1 MESHFASGFAHGRG
15 LATACGRKSET
26 LCPAAISR
34 PGILGYGKPHQI
46 KSLPQSD
53 IMLTAATWFP
63 RWSRRVKLDV
73 TKLSVRKYLNEQL
86 RKALEKDT
94 TAQAN
99 IRLYEIR

>member
-1 MESHFASGFAHGRG
+1 MMLAALLMTAGLQPPAVGKARRSARQPFPGRG
-15 LATACGRKSET
+15 FWVVETAPDHRSTTVRYYANSNYLVSEEVT
-26 LCPAAISR
+26 R
-34 PGILGYGKPHQI
+34 GE
-46 KSLPQSD
+46 
-53 IMLTAATWFP
+53 
-63 RWSRRVKLDV
+63 LDV